1 LLVFKEFLMRKTFML
16 SALLALAIPA
26 AALAQDKP
34 VEVNFGAGF
43 TFPVGDVADSFDTG
57 WNFAAGLTFNVNET
71 VGIQGEYQFFRF
83 EGPDRVFDN
92 ALNPGGDRILIES
105 NHQMNVVDF
114 NVVLRAGG
122 TSGVRGYVLAGP
134 GVYWRKVQL
143 TTPSVGF
150 VTVCDPFWLVCF
162 PTAVSVD
169 AIIGDRTVTDFGM
182 NVGGGVAF
190 GAFYVEARYHY
201 VWGKDVTP
209 SVGGVTGQKLSTQ
222 ASYFPITFG
231 FRF

>member
-1 LLVFKEFLMRKTFML
+1 MRKTFML
-16 SALLALAIPA
+16 FALLSLAVPA
-26 AALAQDKP
+26 TALAQDKP
-34 VEVNFGAGF
+34 VEVNFGGGF

-71 VGIQGEYQFFRF
+71 VGLQGEYQYYRF
-83 EGPDRVFDN
+83 EGPERLFDN
-92 ALNPGGDRILIES
+92 AVNPGGDRILIES

-114 NVVLRAGG
+114 NLVLRAGG

-169 AIIGDRTVTDFGM
+169 RIVGDRTVTDFGM
-182 NVGGGVAF
+182 NVGGGVSF

-209 SVGGVTGQKLSTQ
+209 EIGGVTGQKLSTQ

>member
-1 LLVFKEFLMRKTFML
+1 MRKTFML
-16 SALLALAIPA
+16 CALLALAVPA
-26 AALAQDKP
+26 TTLAQDKP
-34 VEVNFGAGF
+34 VEVNFGGGF

-92 ALNPGGDRILIES
+92 LQPGVSSNRVLIES
-105 NHQMNVVDF
+105 NHQMNAVDF
-114 NVVLRAGG
+114 NVVLRGG
-122 TSGVRGYVLAGP
+122 SGPVKGYVIAGP
-134 GVYWRKVQL
+134 GIYWRKVQL
-143 TTPSVGF
+143 TTPTVG
-150 VTVCDPFWLVCF
+150 VITVCNPFWLVCF

-169 AIIGDRTVTDFGM
+169 AVVGDRTSTDFGM
-182 NVGGGVAF
+182 NVGGGVIF

-209 SVGGVTGQKLSTQ
+209 SVGSVAGQKLSTN